1 MAVTAKTK
9 TTFFC
14 QNCGAQSGKWIGK
27 CPSCN
32 EWNTYVEEIIQ
43 KEGSE
48 KKKGIGSSTQRATKP
63 LKISEIEQNGE
74 VRIILPD
81 KELNR
86 VLGGGVV
93 PGSVVLFGGE
103 PGIGKSTLMLQIALQ
118 QKNIKTLYVSGEES
132 EQQIKMRAE
141 RMAVHLSPSPPH
153 KGGSSLPWGESGE
166 RGGNCF
172 ILSETS
178 MQNIFKQIELL
189 EPNLVIVDSIQT
201 MHSVHIESS
210 AGSISQVRECTAE
223 LLRFAKESSTPV
235 FLIGHITK
243 DGMLAGPKVLEHM
256 VDTVLQFEGDRHHI
270 YRLLRTLKNRFGST
284 NELGIYEMTGA
295 GLREVSNPS
304 EILITAREEP
314 VSGVAIAT
322 MMEGAR
328 PMLIEIQTLVSSAV
342 YGTPQ
347 RTATGFDTKR
357 LSMLLAVLEKRC
369 GFKLAAKDV
378 FLNIAGGIKVE
389 DPAIDLAV
397 ICAVLSS
404 SEDIPISQKFCF
416 AAEVG
421 LSGEI
426 RPVNR
431 VESRISEAEKLGFEQ
446 IFISK
451 YNTKGLNQKDFGIK
465 INSVGKVEDVF
476 RLLFG

>member
-1 MAVTAKTK
+1 MAVTSKTK

-27 CPSCN
+27 CPSCG

-43 KEGSE
+43 KADDDRKTGL
-48 KKKGIGSSTQRATKP
+48 GSSRQRATKP
-63 LKISEIEQNGE
+63 LRVSEIEQSGE
-74 VRIILPD
+74 IRITLPD

-93 PGSVVLFGGE
+93 PGSIVLFGGE
-103 PGIGKSTLMLQIALQ
+103 PGIGKSTLMLQVALQ
-118 QKNIKTLYVSGEES
+118 QKKIKTLYISGEES
-132 EQQIKMRAE
+132 EQQIRMRAD
-141 RMAVHLSPSPPH
+141 RMGI
-153 KGGSSLPWGESGE
+153 K
-166 RGGNCF
+166 NDDCY

-178 MQNIFKQIELL
+178 TQNIFKQIEML
-189 EPNLVIVDSIQT
+189 EPNLVVVDSIQT
-201 MHSVHIESS
+201 MYSAHIDS
-210 AGSISQVRECTAE
+210 APGSISQVRECTAE
-223 LLRFAKESSTPV
+223 LLRYAKESSTPV

-284 NELGIYEMTGA
+284 NELGIYEMTGS

-314 VSGVAIAT
+314 MSGVAIAT

-347 RTATGFDTKR
+347 RTATGFDAKR

-369 GFKLAAKDV
+369 GFKLGVKDV

-397 ICAVLSS
+397 ICATLSS

-426 RPVNR
+426 RPVSR
-431 VESRISEAEKLGFEQ
+431 IESRISEAEKLGFEE
-446 IFISK
+446 IFVSK
-451 YNTKGLNQKDFGIK
+451 YNLKGLNTKTFGIK
-465 INSVGKVEDVF
+465 VTPVAKVEDVF